1 MVDARQDETGLRSN
15 TAIVFWGDHGYQL
28 GEKGI
33 WCKVTNF
40 ELATRVPLIVSIPG
54 QQNPGGASMAL
65 VEHLDIYPT
74 LADIAGIAIPPAT
87 MGRSMLH
94 LVDAPASWSATARGG
109 GYPNSGGSAFNASYS
124 QILRN
129 DGIMGY
135 TMRTDRWRVTRWGK
149 FSALTGR
156 PDFESPPLGVELYDH
171 AKDTE
176 ADFDAFENVNL
187 ATAPGYTATVAELLL
202 ALETTW
208 DNGKLPPAGPPPQ
221 PPSPSPSPSPAPPGR
236 KFEFVLADTVSQ
248 GGGTI
253 SFGVDADRD
262 ESEANGKGQGEGGSD
277 GVSMCLSTDGATG
290 VVVGSCGTGVA
301 TAEWVQI
308 GAARD
313 AVAAGG
319 SGDIEGGGGSDGDG
333 GERGVEFA
341 NAAEGKLCLN
351 VYGGVAKG
359 CTAGA
364 LIHLAACRNRCTGCM
379 FVYNSTSR
387 PLQIEAAGCS
397 ANNLCVSAIKDEVG
411 GGGTVSL
418 APCAQASKWKMLTST
433 P

>member
-262 ESEANGKGQGEGGSD
+262 ESEANGKGQGEGESE

-301 TAEWVQI
+301 SAEWVQI

-319 SGDIEGGGGSDGDG
+319 SGDIEGGG
-333 GERGVEFA
+333 V
-341 NAAEGKLCLN
+341 
-351 VYGGVAKG
+351 VVMVMVASVGLSLQMQQKESFVST
-359 CTAGA
+359 CTAVSRKGA
-364 LIHLAACRNRCTGCM
+364 RQVHSSTWRRAGIAVPDACSYTTAPPVHFRLKRLAALPTTFASAR
-379 FVYNSTSR
+379 SR
-387 PLQIEAAGCS
+387 TRLAEAA
-397 ANNLCVSAIKDEVG
+397 
-411 GGGTVSL
+411 
-418 APCAQASKWKMLTST
+418 Q
-433 P
+433 